1 MASNAKKPPLGL
13 ITLNQLRE
21 RLSPDVA
28 AQLHLACKRFVA
40 EPATEPVLVLV
51 EGLHRQGENMLA
63 FILANATLEF
73 LEDQTEQPDWLE
85 ALQITLAKIF
95 HAMGSYQAAIV
106 KLKSLLA
113 AKNTHDRAEI
123 LGNLASVY
131 KSMALEITDQNK
143 REQWL
148 EESYQHYVQ
157 CFEDN
162 ALANNYWLGVNALS
176 IAAARHHDDLINQY
190 LPGMVAACQADIVN
204 NPEDFWALATLAE
217 LGLVAFVSGIG
228 HPSAEQFLN
237 GYRQAQS
244 LCKTPV
250 QRKSARKNLPLLLGR
265 LRDQDP
271 KSAANIAA
279 DIDAALPPLRLSC
292 FTGHRVDGDD
302 RPVPRFPSANQS
314 AVYEALLKKLAECHI
329 EMGFSSLS
337 NGGDMLFAEALLQR
351 QSALQAILPF
361 EPFQFLAESVRSY
374 GADDADWQRRYT
386 KLLEDRSGNI
396 FLWYAGRGVV
406 DPDEAAIYYEHANRV
421 LYGLAVLRAK
431 ELGAQLQPMALL
443 NPREKGSLFGAQHTV
458 DVWRS
463 KGHAVHCLD
472 PMTATW
478 QTLQPENL
486 PLPSE
491 EAAGDTVIRTMLF
504 ADLKGFSRFND
515 VQIQTFCQQL
525 LPLIKREF
533 DQVAGICELNTWG
546 DGLFVVFETSS
557 QGAEAALKLCEL
569 MAQPKVL
576 ALWNEAKMDGL
587 PAIRVSLHSAPVRR
601 MLNPLTGQV
610 AHWGTNINIAA
621 RIEPVTPINQVYA
634 SVATAAL
641 LAFDDSEGY
650 HADFVGVVPLAK
662 EFGAQEIFR
671 VRRV

>member
-1 MASNAKKPPLGL
+1 
-13 ITLNQLRE
+13 
-21 RLSPDVA
+21 
-28 AQLHLACKRFVA
+28 
-40 EPATEPVLVLV
+40 
-51 EGLHRQGENMLA
+51 
-63 FILANATLEF
+63 
-73 LEDQTEQPDWLE
+73 
-85 ALQITLAKIF
+85 
-95 HAMGSYQAAIV
+95 
-106 KLKSLLA
+106 
-113 AKNTHDRAEI
+113 
-123 LGNLASVY
+123 
-131 KSMALEITDQNK
+131 
-143 REQWL
+143 
-148 EESYQHYVQ
+148 
-157 CFEDN
+157 
-162 ALANNYWLGVNALS
+162 
-176 IAAARHHDDLINQY
+176 
-190 LPGMVAACQADIVN
+190 
-204 NPEDFWALATLAE
+204 
-217 LGLVAFVSGIG
+217 
-228 HPSAEQFLN
+228 
-237 GYRQAQS
+237 
-244 LCKTPV
+244 
-250 QRKSARKNLPLLLGR
+250 
-265 LRDQDP
+265 
-271 KSAANIAA
+271 
-279 DIDAALPPLRLSC
+279 
-292 FTGHRVDGDD
+292 
-302 RPVPRFPSANQS
+302 
-314 AVYEALLKKLAECHI
+314 
-329 EMGFSSLS
+329 
-337 NGGDMLFAEALLQR
+337 
-351 QSALQAILPF
+351 
-361 EPFQFLAESVRSY
+361 
-374 GADDADWQRRYT
+374 
-386 KLLEDRSGNI
+386 
-396 FLWYAGRGVV
+396 
-406 DPDEAAIYYEHANRV
+406 
-421 LYGLAVLRAK
+421 
-431 ELGAQLQPMALL
+431 MALL
-443 NPREKGSLFGAQHTV
+443 NPREKGSPFGAQHTV

-478 QTLQPENL
+478 QTLQPENV

-491 EAAGDTVIRTMLF
+491 EATGDTVIRTMLF

-601 MLNPLTGQV
+601 MLNPLTGQQ